1 MKNKS
6 LALKNKLYLFLSLV
20 SSFLLLL
27 YLIYFLIN
35 GERGLISFYMIKNQ
49 QIELQNQL
57 LKIKSKNNL
66 LTDRVKRLQTNTI
79 DLDYLDEQLRLHT
92 GYIAE
97 NELLIS
103 LKD

>member
-6 LALKNKLYLFLSLV
+6 LVLKNKLYLFLSLV

-66 LTDRVKRLQTNTI
+66 LADRTKRLQTNTI

-103 LKD
+103 LGD